1 MCKSVIATLLIL
13 FLSFQCAAFCA
24 VKHKDPRAISKVVAK
39 ARALVKEK
47 SYDAAAKQYDLI
59 GDVCYK
65 NPGLLIEWGR
75 AYASAGKHDEA
86 IERFEKLREFYPEK
100 SDRILI
106 ELGDQYK
113 VNGDLQKAVDIYAI
127 VLKADPANKHIR
139 LGRAEVLSW
148 QGQHDFAIAEYDI
161 FLAQYPSAQSVLL
174 AKAQVL
180 SWADR
185 LDQAEPIYRKVL
197 EDDPGNLKAK
207 AGLARIEVWKGYNR
221 QGQKLYEDIL
231 KKEPENLEALNGL
244 AKTQFWDGR
253 GDVASETISKILE
266 IDPGNKEALGTS
278 KQISD
283 SRSLYASQFNSNS
296 SDKDGLRV
304 SYTGFM
310 VGGRIDDLT
319 SVSLIWPRQ
328 KSEDSTVISGNKY
341 GFSLIKRLSE
351 TVEIDTYIYTSDYD
365 FIGFRPFTTNTWV
378 TIKPDDVWRFK
389 ISANRE
395 IFEDAGSLLNK
406 IMVDG
411 GSFTMDYEPD
421 RFRLLSVSYKKG
433 WYSDG
438 NEQDSVFAKAE
449 YGISTLPVVRLYY
462 NIYNSKWG
470 RQLDSGYFNPLSIM
484 SQSIGVYTN
493 YALNDSLSGDARIS
507 FGYENQAPVAD
518 NPTYYYSASLDYL
531 ITYNFKV
538 QLKGE
543 YFNASSAQSAGG
555 YARSAATLGFTYNFA
570 QAPREIVNAQ
580 SFSRV
585 IIK

>member
-1 MCKSVIATLLIL
+1 MRKILMVSSLMLL
-13 FLSFQCAAFCA
+13 LSLQCAAFSA
-24 VKHKDPRAISKVVAK
+24 PKRTGPRELSKVLAK
-39 ARALVKEK
+39 ARAQAKGWN
-47 SYDAAAKQYDLI
+47 YDAAIELYDS
-59 GDVCYK
+59 VSAECYAR
-65 NPGLLIEWGR
+65 PGLLIEWGR
-75 AYASAGKHDEA
+75 VYASAGKHDEA
-86 IERFEKLREFYPEK
+86 IERFEKLRGLYPEK

-113 VNGDLQKAVDIYAI
+113 VSGKLQKAVDVYGI
-127 VLKADPANKHIR
+127 VLDADPANKHIR
-139 LGRAEVLSW
+139 LSRAEVLSW
-148 QGQHDFAIAEYDI
+148 QGDHDFAVAEYDI
-161 FLAQYPSAQSVLL
+161 FLAQHPSDRSVLL

-185 LDQAEPIYRKVL
+185 LEQAEPIYRKVL
-197 EDDPGNLKAK
+197 EDDPQNLKAK

-221 QGQKLYEDIL
+221 LGQKMYQEIL
-231 KKEPENLEALNGL
+231 VSEPNNLEVLNGL

-253 GDVASETISKILE
+253 GDLASGTIQKILE
-266 IDPGNKEALGTS
+266 IDPENKDALGTS
-278 KQISD
+278 KQIAG

-296 SDKDGLRV
+296 SDKNGLRV

-310 VGGRIDDLT
+310 IGGRIDDLT

-351 TVEIDTYIYTSDYD
+351 TVEIDTYMYTSDYD

-395 IFEDAGSLLNK
+395 IFEDAGSLINK
-406 IMVDG
+406 IIVDG
-411 GSFTMDYEPD
+411 GSFTLDYEPD
-421 RFRLLSVSYKKG
+421 RFQLFSVSYKKG

-449 YGISTLPVVRLYY
+449 YGISTLPVVRVYY

-484 SQSIGVYTN
+484 SQSLGIYTN
-493 YALNDSLSGDARIS
+493 YALNDSLSGDARVS
-507 FGYENQAPVAD
+507 YGYENQAPVSD
-518 NPTYYYSASLDYL
+518 TPTYYYSASLDYL
-531 ITYNFKV
+531 ITHNFKV

-543 YFNASSAQSAGG
+543 HFNASSAQSAGG
-555 YARSAATLGFTYNFA
+555 YARTSTTVGFTYNFA
-570 QAPREIVNAQ
+570 QAPREIENAQ
-580 SFSRV
+580 SYSRV
-585 IIK
+585 IIR